1 MSRPLRIEFS
11 GALYHVTSRGD
22 GQKDIYLDDED
33 RRDFL
38 SVLASVCKRFNWTVH
53 AYCLMSNHYHLLLE
67 TPDSNLSQGM
77 RQLNGVYTQH
87 FNLAH
92 ERVGHVFQGRYKAII
107 VQKDSYLLELS
118 RYIVL
123 NPVRARM
130 VRSVKDWPWSS
141 YRASCGMTA
150 SPEWLSTDWLL
161 STFAKTRKVAVDR
174 YRDFVAKGKNL
185 PSPWEHL
192 KNQIFLGDEQFVE
205 DMQCKLNINQELSEI
220 PRAQRRKVPKPLEYY
235 SNRYKERNEGI
246 IAAYQSGGYSMKA
259 VGDHFGVHYS
269 SVSKIIKAGENS
281 QFKT

>member
-1 MSRPLRIEFS
+1 MSRPLRIEFA

-22 GQKDIYLDDED
+22 GQEDVYLNDQD

-38 SVLASVCKRFNWTVH
+38 SLLGRVCKRFNWTVH
-53 AYCLMSNHYHLLLE
+53 AYCLMSNHYHLLIE

-87 FNLAH
+87 FNRSH
-92 ERVGHVFQGRYKAII
+92 DRVGHVFQGRYKAVI

-141 YRASCGMTA
+141 YRASCGMSS
-150 SPEWLSTDWLL
+150 SPDCLSTDGLL
-161 STFAKTRKVAVDR
+161 SAFARTRKVAIER
-174 YRDFVAKGKNL
+174 YRDFVAQGKNL
-185 PSPWEHL
+185 PSPWEQL

-205 DMQCKLNINQELSEI
+205 DMQCKLDIKQELSEV
-220 PRAQRRKVPKPLEYY
+220 PRAQRRKVAKPLDYY
-235 SNRYKERNEGI
+235 SARYTDRNEGI

-259 VGDHFGVHYS
+259 IGDHFGVHYS
-269 SVSKIIKAGENS
+269 SVSKIIKVDENS
-281 QFKT
+281 KIKT